1 MTSAEKQTEISNLI
15 AILKA
20 EGMMYP
26 ISGSLDVVLAN
37 CRKLVVVT
45 RRSV

>member
-1 MTSAEKQTEISNLI
+1 MTEREKQTEISNLI

-26 ISGSLDVVLAN
+26 VGDNVDAVLAD
-37 CRKLVVVT
+37 CRKLVKVV
-45 RRSV
+45 RRAA

>member
-1 MTSAEKQTEISNLI
+1 MTTTEKQTEISNLI

-26 ISGSLDVVLAN
+26 VGDNVDAVLAD
-37 CRKLVVVT
+37 CRRLVKVM
-45 RRSV
+45 RRG